1 MTGAPNTSL
10 GWKFVAPALALLVAL
25 NVYPLLSNI
34 VLSFTNAE
42 LSGGGWGWVGFA
54 NFKAVF
60 TEPRYL
66 AALNTTAVFTA
77 IAVGVE
83 LLLGFL
89 AALALHRSFTGRSV
103 LLIALLVPMMLSP
116 AVMGMFWNLILN
128 GSYGVLNQTLAV
140 LGLHQPQWLTD
151 PAWKLTA
158 VLLVDIWMWTPFTLL
173 VSLAGL
179 QSIPPALNEAAEID
193 RLSAFQTFRRVTL
206 PLVAPFL
213 FLAALFR
220 ATDALK
226 QFDLVMALTGPNDGA
241 TQTLSALLYQTIFGN
256 GRIGLGSAFACVAL
270 IGVIVLTTIVVKT
283 LDRIQRNQGR
293 TA

>member
-1 MTGAPNTSL
+1 MNRHSDSAL
-10 GWKFVAPALALLVAL
+10 GWKFVSPALALLVAL

-34 VLSFTNAE
+34 VLSLTSAE
-42 LSGGGWGWVGFA
+42 LTGGGWTWVGLA
-54 NFKAVF
+54 NFRTVF
-60 TEPRYL
+60 TDPRYVG
-66 AALNTTAVFTA
+66 ALSTTAFFTLV
-77 IAVGVE
+77 AVGVE
-83 LLLGFL
+83 LVVGFL
-89 AALALHRSFTGRSV
+89 AALALRRSFAGRGA

-128 GSYGVLNQTLAV
+128 GSYGVLNQTLAWV
-140 LGLHQPQWLTD
+140 GLPQPQWLTD
-151 PAWKLTA
+151 PKWKLAA
-158 VLLVDIWMWTPFTLL
+158 VLFVDIWMWTPFTLL

-179 QSIPPALNEAAEID
+179 NSIPAALYEAAEID
-193 RLSAFQTFRRVTL
+193 RLPPWMIFRRVTL

-241 TQTLSALLYQTIFGN
+241 TQTLSALLFQTIFGN
-256 GRIGLGSAFACVAL
+256 ARVGLGSAFACVAL
-270 IGVIVLTTIVVKT
+270 VGVIVLTTVVVRT
-283 LDRIQRNQGR
+283 LERIQRSQGK